1 MRIAT
6 APVNWNNADVADYR
20 PWTPYPAL
28 LDEMVSAG
36 YAATEWGMNMEKDAT
51 RLREDL
57 SARNLKVL
65 GGFVGLELRNP
76 EKKSAEIE
84 RGIELATFFRD
95 IGANYLIV
103 ADSGDASRLSEAGHV
118 NPAGGLNDEQWH
130 SLGTGLN
137 ELGRRLDPHG
147 VRVVFHNHVGTYVET
162 QDETARLLEETDSQ
176 LVGWCFDCG
185 HLAYGG
191 GDNLEMLAR
200 YGNRIGYV
208 HIKDLDKSILEQ
220 AKTHG
225 WSFARALKSYIF
237 APLGEGAARIPD
249 VIEKLRL
256 ADYDGWLVIEQDTTP
271 IDPTETARKNREY
284 LERLLGQLPP
294 STDFQSGTT
303 LERWAVEQVTERR
316 CTNPGNMPL

>member
-6 APVNWNNADVADYR
+6 APVNWNNADVTDYR

-28 LDEMVSAG
+28 LDEMVAAG
-36 YAATEWGMNMEKDAT
+36 YTATEWGMNMEKDPG

-57 SARNLKVL
+57 RARDLQLL

-76 EKKSAEIE
+76 ARKSAEIK
-84 RGIELATFFRD
+84 RGLELATFFHES
-95 IGANYLIV
+95 GANHLIV
-103 ADSGDASRLSEAGHV
+103 ADSGDPRRLSEAGHID
-118 NPAGGLNDEQWH
+118 PAGGLTAEQWR
-130 SLGTGLN
+130 SLGSGLN
-137 ELGRRLDPHG
+137 ELGERLGPRG
-147 VRVVFHNHVGTYVET
+147 VKVVFHNHVGTYVET
-162 QDETARLLEETDSQ
+162 PDETARLLEETDPQ
-176 LVGWCFDCG
+176 LVGWCLDCG

-191 GDNLEMLAR
+191 GDNLEMLER

-225 WSFARALKSYIF
+225 WSFAQALKSYIF

-249 VIEKLRL
+249 VIEKLQL

-271 IDPTETARKNREY
+271 TDPTETARKNREY
-284 LERLLGQLPP
+284 LEHLLAQLPP
-294 STDFQSGTT
+294 P
-303 LERWAVEQVTERR
+303 ANV
-316 CTNPGNMPL
+316 